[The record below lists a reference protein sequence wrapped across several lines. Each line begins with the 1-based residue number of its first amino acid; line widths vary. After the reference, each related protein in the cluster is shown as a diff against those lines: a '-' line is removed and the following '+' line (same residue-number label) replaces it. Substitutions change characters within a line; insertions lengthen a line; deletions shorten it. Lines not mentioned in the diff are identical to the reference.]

1 MKNTT
6 NLYPTKREG
15 YYIYKRG
22 DRYDKWFAQKKWPSG
37 ERKSATFYSVEEAI
51 AWIDALP

>member
-15 YYIYKRG
+15 YYIYKRK
-22 DRYDKWFAQKKWPSG
+22 DRYDKWFAQKKWPG
-37 ERKSATFYSVEEAI
+37 GQRKSATFYSVEEAI